1 MTEALNQNQ
10 TTAGNGAYHD
20 LMKLQAAYLFEDP
33 QNNSE
38 IVEPLSLALGRF
50 FMALLP
56 TASSAVILTLTGC
69 CLTELTAAKLEMDFQ
84 RRKATRPKRKPNEG
98 KKQPWNA
105 KK

>member
-1 MTEALNQNQ
+1 MMSEASNQQ
-10 TTAGNGAYHD
+10 QAGSGAYHD
-20 LMKLQAAYLFEDP
+20 LMKLQAAYLFENP
-33 QNNSE
+33 QDNSE

-84 RRKATRPKRKPNEG
+84 RRKAARAQRNTAGGRK
-98 KKQPWNA
+98 
-105 KK
+105 